1 MGEVW
6 RQVEI
11 NLGERSYSVLLGEH
25 ILPHCVAG
33 LRQFCR
39 EKDIFIVSDTQVEGY
54 YGERLA
60 ELLKKQGYL
69 PHFYVIE
76 AGEGSKTWENA
87 EKILEVMLEKNL
99 SRQVPLLALG
109 GGVVGDLAGFV
120 AALYRRGIPF
130 IQIPTTLL
138 AQVDSSVGGKVAVN
152 HPCGKNMLGTFY
164 QPCVVW
170 ADLTT
175 LETLP
180 LREWQAGLGEVLKYA
195 LLGDREFFSY
205 LQEHTPAI
213 LARNPVVLAAVIE
226 RCLLIKAEIVQKDER
241 DEGLRNI
248 LNLGHTF
255 GHALEKA
262 TGFQKYRH
270 GEAVAIGLVAAFRLA
285 EALQMIGKAEVE
297 QVLALLQEWGLPVSF
312 PMIILDDVLAFLH
325 DDKKVEQG
333 EVHFVLPVAIGKVVV
348 KSGIPDE
355 IVKDV
360 LKRSVR
366 IER

>member
-11 NLGERSYSVLLGEH
+11 NLGERSYSVLLGDN
-25 ILPHCVAG
+25 ILPLCVAK
-33 LRQFCR
+33 LREFCR
-39 EKDIFIVSDTQVEGY
+39 EKNVFIVSDTQVEGY
-54 YGERLA
+54 YGKRLA
-60 ELLKKQGYL
+60 ELLKQEGYI
-69 PHFYVIE
+69 PHFYSIE
-76 AGEGSKTWENA
+76 SGEGSKTWDNA
-87 EKILEVMLEKNL
+87 EKILEVMLERNF

-120 AALYRRGIPF
+120 AAVYRRGIPF

-152 HPCGKNMLGTFY
+152 HPRGKNMLGTFY
-164 QPCVVW
+164 QPRVVW
-170 ADLTT
+170 ADLST

-195 LLGDREFFSY
+195 VLWDRDFFSY
-205 LQEHTPAI
+205 LQEHTSAI
-213 LARNPVVLAAVIE
+213 LERKPAVLAAVIE

-270 GEAVAIGLVAAFRLA
+270 GEAVAIGMVAALHLA
-285 EALQMIGKAEVE
+285 ETLQMISKAEVE
-297 QVLALLQEWGLPVSF
+297 QVILLMQEWGLPVCF
-312 PMIILDDVLAFLH
+312 PTIILDDVLAFLH

-333 EVHFVLPVAIGKVVV
+333 EVHFILPVALGKVEV
-348 KSGIPDE
+348 KSGIPLE
-355 IVKDV
+355 IVRDV

-366 IER
+366 IEI